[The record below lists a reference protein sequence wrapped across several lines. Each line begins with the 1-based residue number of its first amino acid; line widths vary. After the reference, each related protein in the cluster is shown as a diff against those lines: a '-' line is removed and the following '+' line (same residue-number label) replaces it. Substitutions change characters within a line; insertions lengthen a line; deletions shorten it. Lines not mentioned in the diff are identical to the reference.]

1 MNNKNYKKLLHQA
14 MVFIIVCGMI
24 ISNVMPVYATGAS
37 VKKATEVANDI
48 SDDKNEDEDDGE
60 ILYICTVCGD
70 SRTEA
75 IPRIASV
82 TLSCTKY
89 TYDGKVKK
97 PSVKAVDK
105 KGNVISPIY
114 YTVAY
119 EDNKNAGTATVTVI
133 FKDKYDA
140 DIDKEFTI
148 VKASQSISAKISSK
162 SYKKAIVAKK
172 AQTFSIGAKAKCSL
186 SYKFSSKYLTV
197 SSKGSV
203 TVKKG
208 APKETYKITITT
220 KKSSNYNTAT
230 KTVTV
235 KVV

>member
-1 MNNKNYKKLLHQA
+1 

-89 TYDGKVKK
+89 IYDGKVKK
-97 PSVKAVDK
+97 LALVPKQNVVYLIDPAV
-105 KGNVISPIY
+105 NM
-114 YTVAY
+114 
-119 EDNKNAGTATVTVI
+119 
-133 FKDKYDA
+133 
-140 DIDKEFTI
+140 
-148 VKASQSISAKISSK
+148 
-162 SYKKAIVAKK
+162 
-172 AQTFSIGAKAKCSL
+172 
-186 SYKFSSKYLTV
+186 
-197 SSKGSV
+197 
-203 TVKKG
+203 
-208 APKETYKITITT
+208 
-220 KKSSNYNTAT
+220 
-230 KTVTV
+230 
-235 KVV
+235 